1 MQVITLNEQKFR
13 QHTTCPIDKP
23 LVLALGYFDG
33 VHRGH
38 QGLIEQ
44 AQHYAKQ
51 HQALTAVV
59 TFWPNPNVALGK
71 AEDSGTLTPVQMK
84 ERVMAHYGV
93 DVLITVE
100 FSAWLRQLS
109 PEAFLQR
116 LFAQFEVAAVVVG
129 FDFRFGK
136 QGRGNVELLKQQPK
150 PVHVISAIQ
159 YEHEKISSTGI
170 RHLIQSGQIAQAN
183 HLLGRSYEV
192 CGVVM
197 NGLQNGRK
205 LGFPTANL
213 ALQEHYVLPETGV
226 YAVRVYVQGCWYQGM
241 ANVGHAPTI
250 RRNELTG
257 SFGNAHEPLIEVNIF
272 AFDQTIYGES
282 IRVQFVQRIRAEQ
295 KFSGVEALKAQL
307 AQDKQAIIDYFLQLI
322 NS

>member
-13 QHTTCPIDKP
+13 DHTTCPINKP

-38 QGLIEQ
+38 QGLIQQ
-44 AQHYAKQ
+44 AQIYAKK

-71 AEDSGTLTPVQMK
+71 ADDFGSLTPLQMK

-100 FSAWLRQLS
+100 FSDWLRQL
-109 PEAFLQR
+109 PAQVFMER
-116 LFAQFEVAAVVVG
+116 LFAQFEVAAIVAG

-136 QGRGNVELLKQQPK
+136 AGAGNVELLQKLDK
-150 PVHVISAIQ
+150 PVHIIPEIQ
-159 YEHEKISSTGI
+159 FENEKISSTAI
-170 RHLIQSGQIAQAN
+170 RQAIQTGDINYVNQM
-183 HLLGRSYEV
+183 LGRSYEV

-213 ALQEHYVLPETGV
+213 TLQEQYVLPKTGV
-226 YAVRVYVQGCWYQGM
+226 YAVRVYVQGQWYEGM

-272 AFDQTIYGES
+272 AFDASIYGES
-282 IRVQFVQRIRAEQ
+282 LRVQFVERMRSEQ
-295 KFSGVEALKAQL
+295 KFTGVEALKQQL
-307 AQDKQAIIDYFLQLI
+307 SEDKQAIITHFSQLI

>member
-13 QHTTCPIDKP
+13 DHTTCPINKP

-38 QGLIEQ
+38 QGLIQQ
-44 AQHYAKQ
+44 AQIYAKK

-71 AEDSGTLTPVQMK
+71 ADDFGSLTPLQMK

-100 FSAWLRQLS
+100 FSDWLRQL
-109 PEAFLQR
+109 PAQVFMER
-116 LFAQFEVAAVVVG
+116 LFAQFEVAAVVAG

-136 QGRGNVELLKQQPK
+136 AGAGNVELLQKLDK
-150 PVHVISAIQ
+150 PVHIIPEIQ
-159 YEHEKISSTGI
+159 FENEKISSTAI
-170 RHLIQSGQIAQAN
+170 RQAIQTGDINYVNQM
-183 HLLGRSYEV
+183 LGRSYEV

-213 ALQEHYVLPETGV
+213 ALQEQYVLPKTGV
-226 YAVRVYVQGCWYQGM
+226 YAVRVYVQGQWYEGM

-272 AFDQTIYGES
+272 AFDASIYGES
-282 IRVQFVQRIRAEQ
+282 LRVQFVERMRSEQ
-295 KFSGVEALKAQL
+295 KFTGVEALKQQL
-307 AQDKQAIIDYFLQLI
+307 SEDKQAIITHFSQLI